1 MATGQADATERR
13 RHRWAL
19 LLIWGY
25 AIAAVSAVLLVVFR
39 RVGRGTGF
47 TVPEFLFSVL
57 NVPLSSSLA
66 SVALLLVLTG
76 GLIRRKR
83 VALVVVAV
91 FQIVGAILSI
101 LIVVAILLRP
111 SLASTDAPPWRED
124 LSIVA
129 NVLSPIVAV
138 VVLVVLVK
146 VRSRFPGH
154 LARGALLVALG
165 VLVGGTVV
173 SLGVTHL
180 LLVLVVGHGIGD
192 LSILG
197 YAVSRALGLVG
208 DHRFTDVPP
217 GIPWVTALLMG
228 LTILLA
234 AWVLMR
240 SERGRHDWSGDAE
253 VRLRSLLADSG
264 GQDSLGYFATRR
276 DKQLLFSPDGAA
288 AIAYATRGSVCLASG
303 DPIGPRSAWPAV
315 IEAFHAMCRAQGW
328 VPAVLSSGERAA
340 RAWTDAGM
348 LAVTMGDEAV
358 LHADRFDLASTS
370 MTPVRRAANHA
381 RTAGLTVSVRRH
393 ASLTDDERER
403 MVRLADEWRL
413 GGPER
418 GFSMALG
425 RLGDPA
431 DGTCVLV
438 VAEDAAGEW
447 KGLLSF
453 VPWGRHGASLDVM
466 RRAPDA
472 PGGVTELMVATL
484 LQNGGEIGIRD
495 VSLNFAMFRR
505 VFVESE
511 QVGAGPLTRVTG
523 SVLTRFDKHLQLE
536 RLYRSNDKYRPE
548 WTPRYMLVDSAL
560 SLGRAALAAGILEGF
575 VPVPRRAEPPQ
586 EHLDAAQLEDVARID
601 DRKVVAADLAPR
613 RSDQSRQRVRHME
626 MLRAAGMEP
635 YPIGLQA
642 PQPFGDVLAA
652 VQAAAGAAPDPADMS
667 RATPML
673 RVAGRVRRLRDFGG
687 VCFVDV
693 VDGSSTFQAV
703 LSRSAMRREAVNLW
717 RSAVDTGDLVEL
729 EGRAG
734 LSRNGTPSL
743 IVTAWQMASK
753 ALRPIP
759 FDGFEDPESRLRRRS
774 TDLIVHPRAAG
785 LLRAR
790 SVVIKAVRDHFQA
803 AGFTEVETPIL
814 ATVHG
819 GANARPFHTH
829 INAYS
834 TDLTLRIAPE
844 LALKRL
850 LVGGMGP
857 IFEIGKNFRNE
868 GADATHNPEFTV
880 IEAYEPFS
888 DYHGMRRLT
897 EAMIKATARAL
908 YGAEVLPLHDVH
920 TGIDLAGRT
929 PEQQSPDPAA
939 RLQAM
944 LTDVSGPWPA
954 IPVCEALSKA
964 VGREITL
971 ATDIDVLLGLATEH
985 EVHVRDDMGPGAI
998 IEELYGE
1005 LVEARTI
1012 RPTFYIDFPAETSP
1026 LTGPHRSKPGLVE
1039 RWDLVA
1045 CGMEMGTAYSELA
1058 DPLEQRRRLTE
1069 QSLKAA
1075 AGDPEAMEVDE
1086 DFLFALENAMPP
1098 AGGLGIGLDRL
1109 VMLLTDT
1116 SIREILTFPFVR
1128 PPARD

>member
-1 MATGQADATERR
+1 MTRQTDAAESR

-19 LLIWGY
+19 WIIWGY
-25 AIAAVSAVLLVVFR
+25 AIAAVSAVLLVLFR
-39 RVGRGTGF
+39 RVGRSTGF
-47 TVPEFLFSVL
+47 TIPEFLFSVL
-57 NVPLSSSLA
+57 NVPLSTSLVSLA
-66 SVALLLVLTG
+66 LLIVITGALL
-76 GLIRRKR
+76 RRKR
-83 VALVVVAV
+83 VALVIVAI
-91 FQIVGAILSI
+91 FQVVGALLSI
-101 LIVVAILLRP
+101 LIVWAILLKP
-111 SLASTDAPPWRED
+111 SIASTGAPVWRED
-124 LSIVA
+124 LAVA
-129 NVLSPIVAV
+129 ANILSPVVAV
-138 VVLVVLVK
+138 VALVIIVK
-146 VRSRFPGH
+146 VRGRFPGH
-154 LARGALLVALG
+154 LARGALLTALA
-165 VLVGGTVV
+165 VLVSGAVV
-173 SLGVTHL
+173 SLALTHL
-180 LLVLVVGHGIGD
+180 LLVLVIGHGLGD
-192 LSILG
+192 FSILG
-197 YAVSRALGLVG
+197 YSVARALGLVA
-208 DHRFTDVPP
+208 DHRFTGVPP
-217 GIPWVTALLMG
+217 WIPWITALLMG
-228 LTILLA
+228 ITILLA
-234 AWVLMR
+234 AFVLLR
-240 SERGRHDWSGDAE
+240 SERGRRTWTGVHE
-253 VRLRSLLADSG
+253 VQLRSLLADYGS
-264 GQDSLGYFATRR
+264 QDSLGYFATRR
-276 DKQLLFSPDGAA
+276 DKDILFTEDGTA
-288 AIAYATRGSVCLASG
+288 AISYGLRGSVCLASG
-303 DPIGPRSAWPAV
+303 DPIGPRSAWPAA
-315 IEAFHAMCRAQGW
+315 IDAFQAMCRDQGW

-358 LHADRFDLASTS
+358 LDADHFDLASTS
-370 MTPVRRAANHA
+370 MTAVRRAVNHA
-381 RTAGLTVSVRRH
+381 RSAGLTASVRRH
-393 ASLTDDERER
+393 ASLTDAEREK
-403 MVRLADEWRL
+403 VARLADEWRL

-418 GFSMALG
+418 GFSMALS
-425 RLGDPA
+425 RLADPA

-484 LQNGGEIGIRD
+484 LQEGGEVGVRE

-505 VFVESE
+505 VFVDAE

-523 SVLTRFDKHLQLE
+523 SVLSRFDKHLQLE

-548 WTPRYMLVDSAL
+548 WVPRYMLVDSAL
-560 SLGRAALAAGILEGF
+560 SLPRAALAAGILEGF
-575 VPVPRRAEPPQ
+575 VPVLRPHAVADG
-586 EHLDAAQLEDVARID
+586 HLSPEELTQ
-601 DRKVVAADLAPR
+601 VAAIDARRVDATELAPT

-642 PQPFGDVLAA
+642 PQPFADVLAA
-652 VQAAAGAAPDPADMS
+652 VRAAAQAPEDPSDAAKP
-667 RATPML
+667 TQML

-687 VCFVDV
+687 VCFADI
-693 VDGSSTFQAV
+693 VDGAEGFQAV

-717 RSAVDTGDLVEL
+717 RAAVDTGDLVEL

-734 LSRNGTPSL
+734 QSRNGTPSL
-743 IVTAWQMASK
+743 IVTAWTMASK
-753 ALRPIP
+753 ALQPIP

-785 LLRAR
+785 LLKAR
-790 SVVIKAVRDHFQA
+790 SVVIRAVRDHFQG

-819 GANARPFHTH
+819 GANARPFRTH

-834 TDLTLRIAPE
+834 MDLYLRIAPE

-897 EAMIKATARAL
+897 EGMIKAAARAL
-908 YGAEVLPLHDVH
+908 YGSEVLPLHNLH
-920 TGIDLAGRT
+920 TGVDLAGR
-929 PEQQSPDPAA
+929 PASQQPQDPAA
-939 RLQAM
+939 RLQAL
-944 LTDVSGPWPA
+944 LTDVSGPWA
-954 IPVCEALSKA
+954 AVPVCEALSA
-964 VGREITL
+964 TVGRDISL
-971 ATDIDVLLGLATEH
+971 DTDIEVLLALAAQH
-985 EVHVRDDMGPGAI
+985 EVHLRDDMGPGAI

-1005 LVEARTI
+1005 LVEATTI
-1012 RPTFYIDFPAETSP
+1012 LPTFYTDFPAETSP

-1039 RWDLVA
+1039 RWDLVI
-1045 CGMEMGTAYSELA
+1045 CGMEVGTAYSELA
-1058 DPLEQRRRLTE
+1058 DPIEQRRRFTE
-1069 QSLKAA
+1069 QSLKAV

-1086 DFLFALENAMPP
+1086 DFLSALENAMPP

-1116 SIREILTFPFVR
+1116 TIREILAFPFVR
-1128 PPARD
+1128 PGRRH